1 MSYKELLQTRIEELK
16 RQIASN
22 FDERERLEKELNR
35 LIKDEFEE
43 SLREEV
49 SDKPQLLQE

>member
-49 SDKPQLLQE
+49 SNKPQLLQE